1 MGKSKTT
8 RTLVFDLDGTLETP
22 YFTKESK
29 SRVKAWMKRHPSG
42 NAFDKMYVEVM
53 KDKLPHF
60 FFNGAFE
67 LLRWADDHGF
77 DIVFFSNAIEERNRE
92 LCPILMER
100 AFAGGKVPK
109 YRILSRGD
117 CIDTRHMRHDEE
129 SQYQG
134 LWHGNYKKKLGGVV
148 VPECDVPNTLMIEDD
163 SSYAAR
169 GEERNFVYGVYGGC
183 ANEFIKKPLLSKNDG
198 QDFHLPFYFCGLL
211 ESIVS
216 YADREGVSLADAAV
230 QVQYGDY
237 GLDFPLDGERRKNS
251 GGSFMNPPSP
261 PLREFGVFKAGWKA
275 LCAYNPDLK
284 FWGGVVRDDIWQ
296 WPVPNV
302 PPPPPPKPKRV
313 VKTDMTRKE
322 AKYWMARLQD
332 ALRTIAR
339 DNVQTVA
346 LQGKEFADGVM
357 QGETDS
363 IPMRLFD
370 FEDKE
375 YFNKKKV
382 NFLYVYGYL
391 PRKRERSEKRYD
403 MYAPP
408 DPPDEST
415 VRYNICMDYISEFMR
430 SCFGLIPNIDNVEM
444 SDCEHWLIPLTPIR
458 PLSCGV
464 S

>member
-1 MGKSKTT
+1 
-8 RTLVFDLDGTLETP
+8 
-22 YFTKESK
+22 
-29 SRVKAWMKRHPSG
+29 
-42 NAFDKMYVEVM
+42 
-53 KDKLPHF
+53 
-60 FFNGAFE
+60 
-67 LLRWADDHGF
+67 
-77 DIVFFSNAIEERNRE
+77 
-92 LCPILMER
+92 MER
-100 AFAGGKVPK
+100 AFAGGRIPK

-117 CIDTRHMRHDEE
+117 CIDTRHMRDDDEKR
-129 SQYQG
+129 YQG
-134 LWHGNYKKKLGGVV
+134 LWYGNYKKKLGGVV
-148 VPECDVPNTLMIEDD
+148 VPEGDVPNTLMIEDD

-183 ANEFIKKPLLSKNDG
+183 ANEFIKKPLLSKDHG

-211 ESIVS
+211 ERIVS

-237 GLDFPLDGERRKNS
+237 GLYFPIDGEKRKNS

-275 LCAYNPDLK
+275 LCAYNPELK

-322 AKYWMARLQD
+322 AEYWMCRLQE

-339 DNVQTVA
+339 DNVKTVA
-346 LQGKEFADGVM
+346 LEGKEFGDGVM
-357 QGETDS
+357 QGETGS

-382 NFLYVYGYL
+382 NALYVYGYL
-391 PRKRERSEKRYD
+391 PQKRERREGSYD
-403 MYAPP
+403 MY
-408 DPPDEST
+408 DPPDEGT
-415 VRYNICMDYISEFMR
+415 VRYRICMDYISEFMR
-430 SCFGLIPNIDNVEM
+430 SCFGLIPDIHNVES
-444 SDCEHWLIPLTPIR
+444 SDCEHWRIPLTPIR
-458 PLSCGV
+458 L
-464 S
+464 

>member
-1 MGKSKTT
+1 MSKSKTK

-22 YFTKESK
+22 YFDKEAKSK
-29 SRVKAWMKRHPSG
+29 VKAWMKRHPSG
-42 NAFDKMYVEVM
+42 NTFDRMYAEVM
-53 KDKLPHF
+53 EDKLPHF
-60 FFNGAFE
+60 FLNGAFE

-77 DIVFFSNAIEERNRE
+77 DIVFFSNAVEERNRE

-100 AFAGGKVPK
+100 AFAGGRIPK

-117 CIDTRHMRHDEE
+117 CIDTRHMRDDDEKR
-129 SQYQG
+129 YQG
-134 LWHGNYKKKLGGVV
+134 LWYGNYKKKLGGVV
-148 VPECDVPNTLMIEDD
+148 VPEGDVPNTLMIEDD

-183 ANEFIKKPLLSKNDG
+183 ANEFIKKPLLSKDYG

-211 ESIVS
+211 ERIVS

-237 GLDFPLDGERRKNS
+237 GLYFPIDGEKRKNS
-251 GGSFMNPPSP
+251 SGSFMSPPSP
-261 PLREFGVFKAGWKA
+261 PLREFDVFKAGWKA
-275 LCAYNPDLK
+275 LCAYNPELK

-322 AKYWMARLQD
+322 AEYWMCRLQE
-332 ALRTIAR
+332 ALRTIAQ
-339 DNVQTVA
+339 DNVKTVA
-346 LQGKEFADGVM
+346 LEGKEFGDGVM
-357 QGETDS
+357 QGETGS

-382 NFLYVYGYL
+382 NTLYVYGYL
-391 PRKRERSEKRYD
+391 PQKRERSEGSYD
-403 MYAPP
+403 MY
-408 DPPDEST
+408 DPPDEGT
-415 VRYNICMDYISEFMR
+415 VRYSICMDYISMFMR
-430 SCFGLIPNIDNVEM
+430 SCFGLIPDIHNVES
-444 SDCEHWLIPLTPIR
+444 SDCEHWRIPLTPIR
-458 PLSCGV
+458 L
-464 S
+464 